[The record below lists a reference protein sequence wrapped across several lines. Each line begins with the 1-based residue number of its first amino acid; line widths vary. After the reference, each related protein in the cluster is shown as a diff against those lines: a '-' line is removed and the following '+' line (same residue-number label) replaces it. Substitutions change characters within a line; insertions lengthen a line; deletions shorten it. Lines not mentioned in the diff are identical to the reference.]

1 MMSENKQEMEAMRER
16 IEKLE
21 SQMAFLYRRTG
32 IASQEMPGWD
42 VSPKIFE
49 LVKAGDKT
57 AKEENHWKNA
67 FKGTFFTAMLI
78 AIPIIILLYIFGFSI
93 KTTSEYSC
101 VMHIAEES
109 EQVISV
115 TGSPIKPG
123 LFAWTKYSES
133 GGATSQGAFFTSIS
147 GPQGDGTI
155 DVSYY
160 HSPTGD
166 SLGIWFKSHNEEI
179 EVYNGMYPCQD

>member
-1 MMSENKQEMEAMRER
+1 MSENKQEMQAMRER

-21 SQMAFLYRRTG
+21 SQVAFLSRRMG
-32 IASQEMPGWD
+32 IPSQEMPGWD
-42 VSPKIFE
+42 VSLKIVE
-49 LVKAGDKT
+49 LVKAGDKA
-57 AKEENHWKNA
+57 AKESRGRNA
-67 FKGTFFTAMLI
+67 FMAAFGTALLI
-78 AIPIIILLYIFGFSI
+78 AIPIIILLYIFGFSV
-93 KTTSEYSC
+93 KTTSEYNC
-101 VMHIAEES
+101 VMHIAQES
-109 EQVISV
+109 EQVVSV

-147 GPQGDGTI
+147 GPKGDGTI

-166 SLGIWFKSHNEEI
+166 SLGIWFTSHNEEI
-179 EVYNGMYPCQD
+179 QVYNGIYPCKE